1 LLAAGC
7 ASATLILALTPE
19 EARKIEIESKNGLN
33 YLKKKAREGK
43 LNFNTKNMKKIVKYY
58 YS

>member
-1 LLAAGC
+1 
-7 ASATLILALTPE
+7 LALTPE
-19 EARKIEIESKNGLN
+19 EARKIGIKSKNGLN

-43 LNFNTKNMKKIVKYY
+43 LNFNTKNMRKIIKYY